1 MTQKPN
7 KKAPAKKAP
16 AKKASAKKAPA
27 KKLPAKKTAPKA
39 KSEKVSTATKETV
52 DAKTILQEVKPTTF
66 VDSERFMKS
75 LAESNVIK
83 ANDVKSA
90 PLRKKMLAWFKI
102 RK

>member
-7 KKAPAKKAP
+7 KKAPVKKTATKKAPAKKAP
-16 AKKASAKKAPA
+16 AKKV
-27 KKLPAKKTAPKA
+27 APKA
-39 KSEKVSTATKETV
+39 KAGAVSVETKEVVSNKTV
-52 DAKTILQEVKPTTF
+52 LQETKPTTF
-66 VDSERFMKS
+66 VDSERFLKS
-75 LAESNVIK
+75 IAESNVIK

>member
-7 KKAPAKKAP
+7 KKSPTKKT
-16 AKKASAKKAPA
+16 SAKKATT
-27 KKLPAKKTAPKA
+27 KKMPAKKTAPK
-39 KSEKVSTATKETV
+39 TK
-52 DAKTILQEVKPTTF
+52 AKTVALQTEEAVANKTVLQEAKPSTF
-66 VDSERFMKS
+66 VDSERFFKS
-75 LAESNVIK
+75 IAESNVIK